1 MYNAGDFQGTETVM
15 IPFNTFSSNDP
26 SASVTVT
33 DFANTDVYIYKDAS
47 LTERSSSAG
56 VAVDI
61 DVETGTGSHW
71 VSIDLSDN
79 TDVGFYASGSQFI
92 VRIEGVTV
100 DAGTLN
106 AWIGGFSIGKM
117 QTAMTAALVAANLDH
132 LALTATG
139 GADMTTEVA
148 DNTILSR
155 ILANGDTSAF
165 VPSTDGLQ
173 PIRDHI
179 GDGTNLTEAGATG
192 NHLSAIPWN
201 GDWDAEV
208 QSEVSDALI
217 AINLDHLALTATV
230 AADMTAEVADNTILS
245 RIIGNGD
252 TSAFVPSTD
261 GLQLI
266 RDKLTDIETDT
277 DVIDD
282 GTSGLVKIA
291 QDVAAILVDT
301 DVIDDGTSGL
311 VKIAQDV
318 AAILVDTTGL
328 DGDAMRG
335 TDSAALASVVGALTD
350 AAAAGEV
357 TTSDTLMQY
366 LKQLINILIGAAGIG
381 TFPAEAAPANAVSLA
396 EVIRAI
402 HADVTG
408 LNGSAMIGTN
418 SAALASVCTEGRLA
432 ELDAANIP
440 SDVDAIKAKTD
451 NLPGS
456 VPKNVAL
463 NNFPIYMVDLTNG
476 YTAETG
482 LTVSATISKDG
493 GALTSCE
500 NSVTEIS
507 NGLYKINLT
516 QAEMNADTIIL
527 GFTAT
532 GARARVVILKTDA

>member
-79 TDVGFYASGSQFI
+79 TDTGFYAPGSQFI

-117 QTAMTAALVAANLDH
+117 QTAMTAALVAA
-132 LALTATG
+132 
-139 GADMTTEVA
+139 
-148 DNTILSR
+148 
-155 ILANGDTSAF
+155 
-165 VPSTDGLQ
+165 
-173 PIRDHI
+173 
-179 GDGTNLTEAGATG
+179 
-192 NHLSAIPWN
+192 
-201 GDWDAEV
+201 
-208 QSEVSDALI
+208 
-217 AINLDHLALTATV
+217 NLDHLALTATV

-335 TDSAALASVVGALTD
+335 TDSAALAATALTD
-350 AAAAGEV
+350 VTWTDARAGYIDE
-357 TTSDTLMQY
+357 
-366 LKQLINILIGAAGIG
+366 
-381 TFPAEAAPANAVSLA
+381 LA
-396 EVIRAI
+396 
-402 HADVTG
+402 
-408 LNGSAMIGTN
+408 
-418 SAALASVCTEGRLA
+418 
-432 ELDAANIP
+432 AANIP